1 MLSPE
6 EMKKKSLEFLSELY
20 KMSGGNQTREYS
32 KYKIGENLEL
42 DYEVIDVITQYLIQ
56 ERLAHF
62 SYGTS
67 QSTRTIGI
75 TQEGINELQKAKDE
89 PNMQTDRFR
98 NNIINIFG
106 NAVNTSV
113 QQAGNN
119 SSQEI
124 KQEIISNKN
133 GQLESIVDEIKKA
146 IEQLPLQ
153 SQRITDLEAEIGTI
167 EAQLS
172 SSKPKKSIITESL
185 SSIKTILESVA
196 QVSTAAAPI
205 IANISMWLQ
214 GHSH

>member
-1 MLSPE
+1 
-6 EMKKKSLEFLSELY
+6 MKKKSLEFLSELY